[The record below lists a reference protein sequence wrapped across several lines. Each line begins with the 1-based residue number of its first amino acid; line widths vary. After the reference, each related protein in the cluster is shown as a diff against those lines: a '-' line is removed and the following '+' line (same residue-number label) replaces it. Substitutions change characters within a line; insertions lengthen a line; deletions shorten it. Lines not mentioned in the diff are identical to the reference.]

1 MSAASA
7 AAADALRTED
17 ASASSSAAAAAS
29 TAADS
34 STAPQTHAVARG
46 ADGLARPHGA
56 AGELVDLLVRDPL
69 KRKALLESC
78 TATQELSERGACDVE
93 LLTVGAFS
101 PLTGFL
107 PQQAYESVV
116 ETSRL
121 PSGELLGLPIV
132 LDTDNPQV
140 AQVGAR
146 VRLTFKGQDLAVLE
160 VESAWRP
167 NKAKEAKHCYGTSS
181 LEHPGVQMIAQ
192 ERGNWYLGGK
202 LHGLELP
209 KRAFPCL
216 TPREVRA
223 MLLEKTAAATKASA
237 TKPDVVAFQ
246 CRNPIHR
253 AHYELFTRALTA
265 SNVSQ
270 ENAVVL
276 VHPTQ
281 GPTQDDDI
289 PASVRYHTY
298 EVLKKEIADDRVQW
312 AYLPYSMHMAG
323 PREAVQHMILR
334 KNFGCT
340 HFIVGRD
347 MAGSKSCL
355 TGEDFYG
362 MYDAQLAARKAAE
375 ELGMR
380 TVQSQDVVFTEEKG
394 YVEVGV
400 AKKEG
405 LHVKKLSGTK
415 FRQMLRGGEEIP
427 EWFAFKSVVG
437 VLREHQAKQK

>member
-17 ASASSSAAAAAS
+17 APSAAAPAS

-34 STAPQTHAVARG
+34 SSSAPQTHAIARG

-56 AGELVDLLVRDPL
+56 AGELVDLLVRDPA
-69 KRKALLESC
+69 KRKALLDSC
-78 TATQELSERGACDVE
+78 TAVQELSERGACDVE
-93 LLTVGAFS
+93 LLTVGAFT

-132 LDTDNPQV
+132 LDTNNPEV
-140 AQVGAR
+140 AKVGAR

-192 ERGNWYLGGK
+192 ERGQWYLGGK

-209 KRAFPCL
+209 RRAFPCL

-223 MLLEKTAAATKASA
+223 MLLSKTAQRTAASSSP
-237 TKPDVVAFQ
+237 PDVVAFQ

-265 SNVSQ
+265 PNVSQ

-289 PASVRYHTY
+289 PASVRHHTY
-298 EVLKKEIADDRVQW
+298 EVLKGEIADERVQW

-355 TGEDFYG
+355 SGEDFYG

-415 FRQMLRGGEEIP
+415 FRQMLRAGEEIP

-437 VLREHQAKQK
+437 VLREHQKQK

>member
-1 MSAASA
+1 MAS
-7 AAADALRTED
+7 AAADALRAD
-17 ASASSSAAAAAS
+17 NAAPAAAPVDAAS
-29 TAADS
+29 LP
-34 STAPQTHAVARG
+34 PQSHPISRG
-46 ADGLARPHGA
+46 PDGLARPHGL
-56 AGELVDLLVRDPL
+56 AGELVDLLVRDEAT
-69 KRKALLESC
+69 KNRLLASC
-78 TATQELSERGACDVE
+78 TATQELSERNACDVE
-93 LLTVGAFS
+93 LLAVGAFT

-107 PQQAYESVV
+107 TEEAYERVV
-116 ETSRL
+116 HESRL

-132 LDTDNPQV
+132 LDTDNEDV
-140 AQVGAR
+140 AKPGAR
-146 VRLTFKGQDLAVLE
+146 VRLTFKGQDVAVLE
-160 VESAWRP
+160 VESSWKP
-167 NKAKEAKHCYGTSS
+167 NKALEAKKCYGTSS
-181 LEHPGVQMIAQ
+181 LEHPGVRMIAE
-192 ERGNWYLGGK
+192 ERGSTYVGGK
-202 LHGLELP
+202 IHALELP

-223 MLLEKTAAATKASA
+223 SLC
-237 TKPDVVAFQ
+237 PPGGDVVAFQ

-253 AHYELFTRALTA
+253 AHYELFTRALHA
-265 SNVSQ
+265 ANVTKA
-270 ENAVVL
+270 EGKAVVL

-281 GPTQDDDI
+281 GPTQEDDI

-298 EVLKKEIADDRVQW
+298 EVLKKEIADPRVQW

-334 KNFGCT
+334 KNYGCT

-347 MAGSKSCL
+347 MAGSKSSL

-362 MYDAQLAARKAAE
+362 MYDAQLAARSAAE

-380 TVQSQDVVFTEEKG
+380 TVASQDVVYTEEKG

-427 EWFAFKSVVG
+427 EWFAFKSVVE
-437 VLREHQAKQK
+437 VLRKHTGGGGQKA